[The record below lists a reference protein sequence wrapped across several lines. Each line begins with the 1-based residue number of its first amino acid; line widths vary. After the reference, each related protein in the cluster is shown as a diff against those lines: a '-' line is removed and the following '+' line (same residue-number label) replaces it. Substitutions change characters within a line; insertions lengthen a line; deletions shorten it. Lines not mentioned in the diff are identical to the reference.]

1 MTPELIVIVLLSG
14 GLAGL
19 GVSYRQLW
27 NRYWARD
34 ADLSATKD
42 LMHQALDNAARADE
56 RAAETA
62 KIHQE
67 LLSRPIQAMI
77 PMGAIETIAN
87 AVAQYL
93 NESGHEIIWTTKKDK
108 LQ

>member
-1 MTPELIVIVLLSG
+1 MAVNLWQMWLRLKDERHSHFQTQDELHS
-14 GLAGL
+14 
-19 GVSYRQLW
+19 
-27 NRYWARD
+27 
-34 ADLSATKD
+34 TKD

-56 RAAETA
+56 RAEDVA

-93 NESGHEIIWTTKKDK
+93 NESGHEIIWPTKKDK